1 MDSNFDSLKRLFDT
15 LKGVG
20 LLERLFGWGK
30 IKSQLIDASADLQRL
45 ISANENLKQ
54 ENTRLERQMI
64 ATQATLSGLQD
75 SYQRLNTE
83 AQVAKENNNTI
94 VKQNEERL
102 KELTTLTEAN
112 KNYLRRGQEL
122 SNELAVTRQK
132 LETAET
138 EVQRART
145 QITQLN
151 KDEEFKKQ
159 DHAKAVASLMQIQDK
174 LQRDR
179 EMEIHNRNQAEI
191 DRIKKLKETWS
202 NHEINVQNRIKIICT
217 KHGVEYV
224 DKVPFK
230 GSPDNTLKIND
241 EFIIFDAKS
250 PANDDLSNFPSYI
263 KNQTESVKKYVNEE
277 GVRREVFLVIPTNT
291 LDRIEQFEYRLADY
305 SVYIISHDALEP
317 IILALRRIEDYAFAE
332 QLSPE
337 ERENICRVIGKFIH
351 LSKRRIQIDG
361 FFAKQFFELVYRSE
375 AELPKDILDIVVEFE
390 KSEKLN
396 PPIEKR
402 AKQISLKELEQ
413 DNNRLKN
420 EANQKGILTE
430 ESLLS
435 REINKIALYST
446 DIEDSK
452 NRDQTDLFSS

>member
-1 MDSNFDSLKRLFDT
+1 MDSSFDHIKRLFES
-15 LKGVG
+15 LKGLG
-20 LLERLFGWGK
+20 FLERLFGWGK
-30 IKSQLIDASADLQRL
+30 VKTQLIDASADLQRL
-45 ISANENLKQ
+45 ISANENLKS
-54 ENTRLERQMI
+54 ENSKLSNLHSI
-64 ATQATLSGLQD
+64 GQASVMGLQE
-75 SYQRLNTE
+75 SNHRLNTE
-83 AQVAKENNNTI
+83 NQVFKSEAASLAKI
-94 VKQNEERL
+94 NEERL
-102 KELTTLTEAN
+102 KELTTLQEAN
-112 KNYLRRGQEL
+112 KIYLKRGTEL
-122 SNELAVTRQK
+122 NTELAVTRQK
-132 LETAET
+132 LENAEL
-138 EVQRART
+138 ELQKMRT

-159 DHAKAVASLMQIQDK
+159 DHAKAVSSLMQIQEK

-179 EMEIHNRNQAEI
+179 EAEVNARTQTEI
-191 DRIKKLKETWS
+191 DRIKKLKETWL
-202 NHEINVQNRIKIICT
+202 NHETNVQNRIKVICS
-217 KHGVEYV
+217 KHGVDYI

-241 EFIIFDAKS
+241 EYIIFDAKS

-263 KNQTESVKKYVNEE
+263 KNQAESVKKYVNEE

-291 LDRIEQFEYRLADY
+291 LERIEQFEYRLADY
-305 SVYIISHDALEP
+305 SVYVISHDSLEP
-317 IILALRRIEDYAFAE
+317 IILALRRIEDYEFAE

-402 AKQISLKELEQ
+402 AKQISLKELEL
-413 DNNRLKN
+413 DNNKLKS
-420 EANQKGILTE
+420 EANQKGIMTQ

-435 REINKIALYST
+435 REINKLPLYT
-446 DIEDSK
+446 TEIEDSK
-452 NRDQTDLFSS
+452 NIDQTDLFS

>member
-1 MDSNFDSLKRLFDT
+1 MDSSIDHIKRLFES
-15 LKGVG
+15 LKGIG
-20 LLERLFGWGK
+20 FLERLFGWSK
-30 IKSQLIDASADLQRL
+30 VKTQLIDASADLQRL
-45 ISANENLKQ
+45 ISANENLKSENAKLLNLHSIGQASVISLQ
-54 ENTRLERQMI
+54 ESNH
-64 ATQATLSGLQD
+64 
-75 SYQRLNTE
+75 RLNTE
-83 AQVAKENNNTI
+83 NQVFKSEANSLAKI
-94 VKQNEERL
+94 NEERL
-102 KELTTLTEAN
+102 KELTMLQEAN
-112 KNYLRRGQEL
+112 KIYLKRGTEL
-122 SNELAVTRQK
+122 NTELAVTRQK
-132 LETAET
+132 LDNADLEL
-138 EVQRART
+138 QKMRT
-145 QITQLN
+145 QITQLS

-159 DHAKAVASLMQIQDK
+159 DHAKAVSSLMQIQEK

-179 EMEIHNRNQAEI
+179 EAEVNARTQTEI
-191 DRIKKLKETWS
+191 DRIKRLKETWL
-202 NHEINVQNRIKIICT
+202 NHETNVQNRIKVICS
-217 KHGVEYV
+217 KHGVDYI

-241 EFIIFDAKS
+241 EYIIFDAKS

-263 KNQTESVKKYVNEE
+263 KNQAESVKKYVNEE

-291 LDRIEQFEYRLADY
+291 LERIEQFEYRLADY
-305 SVYIISHDALEP
+305 SVYVISHDSLEP
-317 IILALRRIEDYAFAE
+317 IILALRRIEDYEFAE

-402 AKQISLKELEQ
+402 AKQISLKELEL
-413 DNNRLKN
+413 DNNKLKS
-420 EANQKGILTE
+420 EANQKGIMTQ

-435 REINKIALYST
+435 REINKLPLYST
-446 DIEDSK
+446 EVEDSK
-452 NRDQTDLFSS
+452 NVDQTDLFS

>member
-1 MDSNFDSLKRLFDT
+1 LQESNH
-15 LKGVG
+15 
-20 LLERLFGWGK
+20 
-30 IKSQLIDASADLQRL
+30 
-45 ISANENLKQ
+45 
-54 ENTRLERQMI
+54 
-64 ATQATLSGLQD
+64 
-75 SYQRLNTE
+75 RLNTE
-83 AQVAKENNNTI
+83 NQVFKSEANSLAKI
-94 VKQNEERL
+94 NEERL
-102 KELTTLTEAN
+102 KELTMLQEAN
-112 KNYLRRGQEL
+112 KIYLKRGTEL
-122 SNELAVTRQK
+122 NTELAVTRQK
-132 LETAET
+132 LDNADLEL
-138 EVQRART
+138 QKMRT
-145 QITQLN
+145 QITQLS

-159 DHAKAVASLMQIQDK
+159 DHAKAVSSLMQIQEK

-179 EMEIHNRNQAEI
+179 EAEVNARTQTEI
-191 DRIKKLKETWS
+191 DRIKRLKETWL
-202 NHEINVQNRIKIICT
+202 NHETNVQNRIKVICS
-217 KHGVEYV
+217 KHGVDYI

-241 EFIIFDAKS
+241 EYIIFDAKS

-263 KNQTESVKKYVNEE
+263 KNQAESVKKYVNEE

-291 LDRIEQFEYRLADY
+291 LERIEQFEYRLADY
-305 SVYIISHDALEP
+305 SVYVISHDSLEP
-317 IILALRRIEDYAFAE
+317 IILALRRIEDYEFAE

-402 AKQISLKELEQ
+402 AKQISLKELEL
-413 DNNRLKN
+413 DNNKLKS
-420 EANQKGILTE
+420 EANQKGIMTQ

-435 REINKIALYST
+435 REINKLPLYST
-446 DIEDSK
+446 EVEDSK
-452 NRDQTDLFSS
+452 NVDQTDLFS

>member
-1 MDSNFDSLKRLFDT
+1 MDSSFDHIKRLFES
-15 LKGVG
+15 LKSIGF
-20 LLERLFGWGK
+20 LERLFGWGK
-30 IKSQLIDASADLQRL
+30 IKTQLIDASADLQRL
-45 ISANENLKQ
+45 ISANENLKS
-54 ENTRLERQMI
+54 ENSKLSNQHSI
-64 ATQATLSGLQD
+64 SQASALGLQE
-75 SYQRLNTE
+75 SNHRLNTE
-83 AQVAKENNNTI
+83 NQVFKADAASLAKI
-94 VKQNEERL
+94 NEERL
-102 KELTTLTEAN
+102 KELTTLQEAN
-112 KNYLRRGQEL
+112 KIYLKRGTEL
-122 SNELAVTRQK
+122 NTELAVTRQK
-132 LETAET
+132 LENAEL
-138 EVQRART
+138 ELQKIRT

-159 DHAKAVASLMQIQDK
+159 DHAKAVSSLMQIQDK
-174 LQRDR
+174 IQRERDEEKNAR
-179 EMEIHNRNQAEI
+179 AQAEI
-191 DRIKKLKETWS
+191 DRIKRLKETWS
-202 NHEINVQNRIKIICT
+202 NHEVNVQNRIKVMCS
-217 KHGVEYV
+217 KHGVDYI

-241 EFIIFDAKS
+241 EYIVFDAKS

-263 KNQTESVKKYVNEE
+263 KNQAESVKKYVNEE

-291 LDRIEQFEYRLADY
+291 LERIEQFEYRLADY
-305 SVYIISHDALEP
+305 SVYVISHDSLEP
-317 IILALRRIEDYAFAE
+317 IILALRRIEDYEFAE

-402 AKQISLKELEQ
+402 AKQISLKELELY
-413 DNNRLKN
+413 NNKLKS
-420 EANQKGILTE
+420 EANQKGIMTQ

-435 REINKIALYST
+435 REINKLPLYST
-446 DIEDSK
+446 EIEDSK
-452 NRDQTDLFSS
+452 NIDQTDLFS